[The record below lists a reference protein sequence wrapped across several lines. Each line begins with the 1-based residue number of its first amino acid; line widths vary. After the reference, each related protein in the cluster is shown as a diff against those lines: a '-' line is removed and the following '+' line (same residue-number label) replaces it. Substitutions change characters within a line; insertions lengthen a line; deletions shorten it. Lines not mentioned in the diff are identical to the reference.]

1 MKIGEDFE
9 KIEFSIFGLDL
20 LEPNVLISNLII
32 TVVGVYLGYRVSKKF
47 PIQEVFYK
55 YWMLLLTI
63 QGLSFML
70 GAMGHVFYNYTG
82 VWGKYV
88 PLTTSFLFIAI
99 LEHAM
104 ISLLPEAKRKLF
116 NKISILKAVLAFVS
130 LTVLMFTI
138 DVENN
143 LPTLLLVPSL
153 NSAIG
158 YFFTLGYL
166 GIKFAKEKSKALYLL
181 PLSILT
187 LIPAAIL
194 QAKKI
199 SFHPWFDRND
209 ASHLLIVATLIMY
222 YYAIKGFYRDTKASN
237 S

>member
-9 KIEFSIFGLDL
+9 KIEFSFFGLDL
-20 LEPNVLISNLII
+20 LEPNILISNLLI
-32 TVVGVYLGYRVSKKF
+32 TIVGVYLGYCVSKKF
-47 PIQEVFYK
+47 PIKQTFYK
-55 YWMLLLTI
+55 FWMMLLII
-63 QGLSFML
+63 QGLSFFL
-70 GAMGHVFYNYTG
+70 GALGHVLYNYTG
-82 VWGKYV
+82 IWGKYV
-88 PLTTSFLFIAI
+88 PLTTSFLFISI
-99 LEHAM
+99 LERAM
-104 ISLLPEAKRKLF
+104 TSLLPEAKRKIF
-116 NKISILKAVLAFVS
+116 NRLSILKAFLAFIV

-143 LPTLLLVPSL
+143 LPTLLFVPSL

-187 LIPAAIL
+187 LIPAAIF

-209 ASHLLIVATLIMY
+209 ASHVLIVITLILY
-222 YYAIKGFYRDTKASN
+222 YFAVKGFHRDTVESN